1 MGRVGEDSLSGL
13 QGYRAAPESLCHFT
27 SLCGFFWRFCGRS
40 EWFKML
46 TWTLRS

>member
-27 SLCGFFWRFCGRS
+27 SLCGV
-40 EWFKML
+40 EVL
-46 TWTLRS
+46 WTFRMV